1 MRKRSILIH
10 GLGITL
16 RRLPALL
23 WTYIF
28 NLGLAILFSLG
39 LHTSLSNILNHSIAS
54 QRLVGAFDLGTVA
67 ETIMH
72 LHEGPSGGAAFSTA
86 HTGIFAYLAI
96 YFLLVPG
103 TLFCYQTSSPACLGT
118 LFQQGLLFFWRF
130 IRITILTL
138 ILGGLILGGLIAL
151 QDLWAAHVDNHAVG
165 LHSFL
170 ARLAGILLIFLVAS
184 ILRLYFD
191 LVEVYTVQLGQHL
204 RQPGFGRPARPDR
217 RVRRTLG
224 PAFRTLRHNFGRA
237 WGTFLLLA
245 LLGAVAVVFS
255 GRIAMH
261 TLAQPRV
268 WPMFLLAQL
277 GLFLMLFTRF
287 WQRGAETSLALQ
299 HPIIDPHPL
308 RILPIAN
315 APVAAD
321 PLHPKHPNWQ
331 PEPADHIDTTFPM
344 DPLSPIYPAPLSPD
358 DPIASLIHH
367 PPTPTPRPHPQSRT
381 CLPEPRRAR
390 SRSLPSRSPQTT
402 KLATKCPHFV
412 RYSPSS
418 SHPK

>member
-23 WTYIF
+23 WTYVF

-39 LHTSLSNILNHSIAS
+39 LHHSLSSILDHSFAS
-54 QRLVGAFDLGTVA
+54 QRLVHAFDLGTLG

-86 HTGIFAYLAI
+86 HTGIFTYLAI

-103 TLFCYQTSSPACLGT
+103 TLFCYQTSTPARLGT
-118 LFQQGLLFFWRF
+118 LLQQGLLFFWRF

-138 ILGGLILGGLIAL
+138 IICGLILGGLGAL
-151 QDLWAAHVDNHAVG
+151 QSRWATHVDNHSVG

-170 ARLAGILLIFLVAS
+170 ARLAGIILIFLVAS
-184 ILRLYFD
+184 VLRLYFD

-204 RQPGFGRPARPDR
+204 RPNGKPDR

-224 PAFRTLRHNFGRA
+224 PALRTLRYNFGRA
-237 WGTFLLLA
+237 WGSFLFLA
-245 LLGAVAVVFS
+245 LLGAAAVAFT

-268 WPMFLLAQL
+268 WPQFLLAQI
-277 GLFLMLFTRF
+277 GLFIMLLTRF
-287 WQRGAETSLALQ
+287 WQRGAETSLSHQ
-299 HPIIDPHPL
+299 YPIIDPL

-331 PEPADHIDTTFPM
+331 AEPDRNPMMPPAD
-344 DPLSPIYPAPLSPD
+344 PLNPIYPAPFSPD
-358 DPIASLIHH
+358 DPIASLTPDPIPNPEPASPNLDEPDPGVFHH
-367 PPTPTPRPHPQSRT
+367 DPQKPQS
-381 CLPEPRRAR
+381 
-390 SRSLPSRSPQTT
+390 
-402 KLATKCPHFV
+402 
-412 RYSPSS
+412 
-418 SHPK
+418 

>member
-23 WTYIF
+23 WTYVF

-39 LHTSLSNILNHSIAS
+39 LHHSLSSILDHSFAS

-67 ETIMH
+67 EAIMH
-72 LHEGPSGGAAFSTA
+72 LHAGASGGSAFSAA

-96 YFLLVPG
+96 YFLLIPG
-103 TLFCYQTSSPACLGT
+103 TLFCYQTSYPARLGT
-118 LFQQGLLFFWRF
+118 LLQQGLLYFWRF

-138 ILGGLILGGLIAL
+138 IVCGLIIGGLGAL
-151 QDLWAAHVDNHAVG
+151 QSRWATHVDNHAVG
-165 LHSFL
+165 LHAFL
-170 ARLAGILLIFLVAS
+170 ATLTGIILVFLVATV
-184 ILRLYFD
+184 LRLYFD

-204 RQPGFGRPARPDR
+204 RHNGKPDR

-237 WGTFLLLA
+237 WGTFLFLT
-245 LLGAVAVVFS
+245 LLGAAAVAFT
-255 GRIAMH
+255 GNIAMH

-268 WPMFLLAQL
+268 WPQFLLAQI
-277 GLFLMLFTRF
+277 GLFIMLLTRF
-287 WQRGAETSLALQ
+287 WQRGAETSLSLQ
-299 HPIIDPHPL
+299 SPILDPHPL

-315 APVAAD
+315 APVGAD

-331 PEPADHIDTTFPM
+331 PESADHIDISPPI
-344 DPLSPIYPAPLSPD
+344 DPLNPIYPAPFSPE
-358 DPIASLIHH
+358 DPIASLTHH
-367 PPTPTPRPHPQSRT
+367 EPTPDPIPN
-381 CLPEPRRAR
+381 PEPA
-390 SRSLPSRSPQTT
+390 SPN
-402 KLATKCPHFV
+402 LDEPDPGVFHHDPHK
-412 RYSPSS
+412 PQN
-418 SHPK
+418 